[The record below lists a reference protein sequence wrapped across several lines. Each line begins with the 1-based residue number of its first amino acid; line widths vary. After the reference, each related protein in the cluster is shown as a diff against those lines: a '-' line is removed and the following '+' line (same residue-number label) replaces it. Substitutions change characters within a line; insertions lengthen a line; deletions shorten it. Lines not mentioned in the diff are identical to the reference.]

1 MLKESHHK
9 RNGVDTS
16 LEGLI
21 VPRHGLKLA
30 ALSLSDGAEKPKVV
44 TAHLP
49 SAEFSTP
56 LVSHLGSFITAFTHR
71 ERSYVV
77 RFAEHGREI
86 SILPAGDEQSGI
98 SSNSDRLFV
107 STIPTDLGHILLT
120 PFAGTGVPRFLTKL
134 AVEHALASTGH
145 ATAHVRFAQIK
156 NVLEKCG
163 LSESF
168 RIPIHQPE
176 RLEAEAHGRE
186 QISKGFQYNYDSAI
200 MLKDKVVMSRSLTKE
215 EREKCKHWNLFS
227 TIRLIEHCNGKH
239 LERHIPRN

>member
-1 MLKESHHK
+1 MLKESHPQ
-9 RNGVDTS
+9 RDSADTS
-16 LEGLI
+16 LEGLH
-21 VPRHGLKLA
+21 VPRHGLELA
-30 ALSLSDGAEKPKVV
+30 ALTLSDRSENVTTV

-56 LVSHLGSFITAFTHR
+56 LVSHLGTFITAFTHR
-71 ERSYVV
+71 ARSYVV

-86 SILPAGDEQSGI
+86 SVLPAGDEQSGI
-98 SSNSDRLFV
+98 SNNRDRLFV

-120 PFAGTGVPRFLTKL
+120 PFAGTGLPRFLTKL

-168 RIPIHQPE
+168 RVPIHQPE

-186 QISKGFQYNYDSAI
+186 QISKGFKYDYDSAI
-200 MLKDKVVMSRSLTKE
+200 MLKDKVIMSRSLSKD
-215 EREKCKHWNLFS
+215 EREKYKHWNLFS
-227 TIRLIEHCNGKH
+227 TIRLIEHRNGQH
-239 LERHIPRN
+239 RERHLPRH